1 MNTVALL
8 RKQTQRG
15 LSTWRFCTY
24 PTGECCAINN
34 RGERRWFR
42 GGMQQMQ
49 RAITTWRGYGYSEF
63 IRTEPVRRGARQ
75 LIIDLAAV

>member
-1 MNTVALL
+1 MTRIALL

-24 PTGECCAINN
+24 PNGECFAVNN

-49 RAITTWRGYGYSEF
+49 RAIDKWRSYGYTDF
-63 IRTEPVRRGARQ
+63 VHTEPVRRGARQ
-75 LIIDLAAV
+75 LILDLAAA

>member
-1 MNTVALL
+1 MKTVVLL

-15 LSTWRFCTY
+15 LSTWRVCTY
-24 PTGECCAINN
+24 PNGVCWAINN

-63 IRTEPVRRGARQ
+63 MHTEPIRRGARQ
-75 LIIDLAAV
+75 LILELAAV